1 MEETHRGYGR
11 NGHLPEMDEN
21 RIKHTFCQ
29 KKMKL
34 DMIFRIFMVSYKRAL
49 YEYKEWW

>member
-1 MEETHRGYGR
+1 
-11 NGHLPEMDEN
+11 MD
-21 RIKHTFCQ
+21 KHMGDTEGTDICQIWMKTSSKNTFCQ

-49 YEYKEWW
+49 YEYKEWG